1 MERKVPR
8 SKYCDMYCSILFLI
22 YRIFIFTIELLRD
35 GFGAEKYF
43 HVLLAELKDPPP
55 SKQEGIHLATEPN
68 MFQVKVLT
76 GKEFF

>member
-1 MERKVPR
+1 
-8 SKYCDMYCSILFLI
+8 MYCSIFFLI

-55 SKQEGIHLATEPN
+55 PSKQEGIHLATEPN